1 MFCLKLGRRE
11 QHSLGEVCQVLG
23 DLSDEGE
30 RPCCAVVRVL
40 LHQIEKRGGHDGRTE
55 KPQEQGRADQTL
67 ADVRSTPVAAF
78 LPPWRKHL
86 FQLSWKDAAEKT
98 EMINNDTLA
107 EAICIIQI
115 SVVLAYYLHLIWT
128 LGRMLLHFSVC
139 FCICQGCKQREQSRH
154 RFDCNH
160 SPYIF
165 TVCTWQCAVIFIYQ
179 NFCETPVLFRLARV
193 LE

>member
-1 MFCLKLGRRE
+1 MFCLKLSRRE

-78 LPPWRKHL
+78 LPPRRKHL

-115 SVVLAYYLHLIWT
+115 SVVFSILFAFDLNTWQDVTALFSLFLHLS
-128 LGRMLLHFSVC
+128 GV
-139 FCICQGCKQREQSRH
+139 
-154 RFDCNH
+154 
-160 SPYIF
+160 
-165 TVCTWQCAVIFIYQ
+165 
-179 NFCETPVLFRLARV
+179 
-193 LE
+193 